1 MGSETHPP
9 YERPHLSKGYLA
21 GTVPPDRVGLRPP
34 QQYGELGIELVL
46 GTRVV
51 ELDVDARKVVLESGA
66 TLAWDVVCL
75 ATGSDARELAGLPGA
90 MHLRELPDA
99 QGLRELISERQSLDI
114 IGAGFIGCEVAAVAV
129 QKGCAVTVYERS
141 TEPLSLVLGPE
152 LGRYLRDVHNAHGVD
167 LRLGRRSLPRLDN
180 HPLVAIGSIP
190 RTGLAERAGLL
201 VDGGIVVDKRGRTS
215 APGVFAAGDATRFF
229 SPVFGT
235 HIRVEHFQG
244 AQRQGF
250 AVGRSMAG
258 AVEPY
263 AEAPWFWSDQYEHL
277 IEYVGF
283 AATWDRLVFRGTPES
298 RKFLG
303 FYLKDGV
310 LRAAVGLDRG
320 GDPEDPKSESELK
333 VVAGLIRSRARVD
346 PARLADEGMDL
357 ARLASVPA

>member
-1 MGSETHPP
+1 MPSE
-9 YERPHLSKGYLA
+9 RL
-21 GTVPPDRVGLRPP
+21 GLRPP
-34 QQYGELGIELVL
+34 QQYAELGIEVML

-66 TLAWDVVCL
+66 TLAWDLVCL
-75 ATGSDARELAGLPGA
+75 ATGSDARELAALPDA

-99 QGLRELISERQSLDI
+99 EGLRELIAERKSLDI

-141 TEPLSLVLGPE
+141 AEPLSLILGPE
-152 LGRYLRDVHNAHGVD
+152 LGRYLRDVHVAHGVD

-215 APGVFAAGDATRFF
+215 APDVFAAGDATRFF

-258 AVEPY
+258 APEPY
-263 AEAPWFWSDQYEHL
+263 VEAPWFWSDQYDLNIQYVGAMLAYDQVVVRGEVGRPPFTVFRLRSGELVSAIGFNDHHTVSRTRRL
-277 IEYVGF
+277 IE
-283 AATWDRLVFRGTPES
+283 AH
-298 RKFLG
+298 K
-303 FYLKDGV
+303 
-310 LRAAVGLDRG
+310 
-320 GDPEDPKSESELK
+320 
-333 VVAGLIRSRARVD
+333 RVT
-346 PARLADEGMDL
+346 AQHLADPTFDL
-357 ARLASVPA
+357 RRALA